1 VDAQDE
7 TGEPFGEQR
16 LLAEVMAHRSES
28 PEEVVRQVLEKTEL
42 FGARPTDDRTL
53 LVLRI

>member
-1 VDAQDE
+1 LLDE
-7 TGEPFGEQR
+7 IVT
-16 LLAEVMAHRSES
+16 HRREA
-28 PEEVVRQVLEKTEL
+28 PEAIVRQVLEKADQ